1 MGRATDSVFVDL
13 SFDVKELEPGAQE
26 AIETLGQLGD
36 SAGVAL
42 ARRLLGLCR
51 WRGGNATEGLAEL
64 ERALAAADTSGD
76 QFALRRVVTTMG
88 GILSDGP
95 VTVGEA
101 TRRCEHL
108 LEMYGSDLVMEA
120 VITRF
125 LSLFLAM
132 AGRFDEARECVER
145 SSVVLDELEHVTSWV
160 YRRVAA
166 ETKRLLGDDRGAEHE
181 LIERWRSLR
190 HLKKDGVDGRAIN
203 AACTLS
209 LLYAAE
215 GRWEEAAEHLA
226 YSRDV
231 PDPAFFR
238 PDSVLLLAARAR
250 LAAHRGESA
259 DALELAGRAVE
270 LADGTDLLDL
280 RALLWVE
287 LAQVCRVERASGAS
301 RHRRGGSA
309 SALRGKGESRRRS
322 AAAGEARHG
331 RIAGASTSRVQG
343 QLTRRGVA
351 TRADA
356 AIAHLCR
363 LVGRVWT

>member
-1 MGRATDSVFVDL
+1 
-13 SFDVKELEPGAQE
+13 
-26 AIETLGQLGD
+26 
-36 SAGVAL
+36 
-42 ARRLLGLCR
+42 
-51 WRGGNATEGLAEL
+51 
-64 ERALAAADTSGD
+64 
-76 QFALRRVVTTMG
+76 MG
-88 GILSDGP
+88 GFLSDGP

-108 LEMYGSDLVMEA
+108 LETYGSDLVMEA

-132 AGRFDEARECVER
+132 AGRFDEARDRVER

-166 ETKRLLGDDRGAEHE
+166 ETKRLLGDRRGAEHE

-190 HLKKDGVDGRAIN
+190 HLKEDGVDGRAIT
-203 AACTLS
+203 AACQLS

-215 GRWEEAAEHLA
+215 DRWEEAAEHLSYA
-226 YSRDV
+226 RDV

-259 DALELAGRAVE
+259 DALELAGRAVA
-270 LADGTDLLDL
+270 LADGTDLLEL

-287 LAQVCRVERASGAS
+287 LARVRRASDRPA
-301 RHRRGGSA
+301 
-309 SALRGKGESRRRS
+309 
-322 AAAGEARHG
+322 
-331 RIAGASTSRVQG
+331 Q
-343 QLTRRGVA
+343 
-351 TRADA
+351 ADA
-356 AIAHLCR
+356 AEAEALR
-363 LVGRVWT
+363 LYEKKGNLADAARLRVIGRTRPDSRGNRSDFGRRPMKDERRLEVRIRHPHN